1 MSATTAFGQVRGDQA
16 PTHTKR
22 NAVLVFTVIGLFA
35 LSFFVGRM
43 TATSHVSSPAQV
55 ATHAQLSPA
64 NRAIVANDAAT
75 TGTVTPVQLSP
86 ADRAIVANDAA
97 PVTPISQANTTSCIA
112 GRPC

>member
-64 NRAIVANDAAT
+64 
-75 TGTVTPVQLSP
+75 
-86 ADRAIVANDAA
+86 DRAIVANDAA